1 MIDGGPEQAGA
12 EEDRGPREEEAGGAG
27 VSARRQTAE
36 RGMESGVYLDLY
48 ELWGMVMA
56 DGDGGCECT

>member
-1 MIDGGPEQAGA
+1 MGYHTGGLLL
-12 EEDRGPREEEAGGAG
+12 PRAGGAG

-48 ELWGMVMA
+48 ELWEMRRWRM
-56 DGDGGCECT
+56 